1 MMRMIMM
8 NSDDEKYYK
17 LIKPEESV
25 TRTGAQ
31 KRVNMITIAMMNND
45 GEDNDVTAKQ

>member
-1 MMRMIMM
+1 MIMM

-25 TRTGAQ
+25 ASRGAQ
-31 KRVNMITIAMMNND
+31 EGGDDNH
-45 GEDNDVTAKQ
+45 DNDYQ